1 MKISRKRIIK
11 QQPNQKM
18 LRSFRSLK
26 GFNHSLSFNVCRR
39 RLQSS
44 LTEGNF
50 KIKELHPSMIK
61 RVEKY
66 VQELKELE
74 HLLSKGG
81 TFDEE
86 KQKTYGKVSF
96 IKDVYDQYKSQ
107 LQNLK
112 DLKEMMEEDLSLRED
127 AQLEFEKLL
136 PHLSQTSNEL
146 LNTLLPP
153 HPFAAMPCILELR
166 PGVGGIEAMIFAQDM
181 LNMYTGYAQNKR
193 WKYHVISKSENQSG
207 SGILDAILS
216 IDEPGS
222 YNRLRY
228 EAGVHRVQRVPATET
243 KGRTHT
249 STAAVVVLPQM
260 GDDSEREAD
269 AYERTFKPDEI
280 RIDVMR
286 ASGKGGQHVNT
297 TDSAVRL
304 THFSS
309 GIVVSMQD
317 ERSQHKNKAKAF
329 AILRSRLAEK
339 ERKEKEEKERSVRK
353 DQVTTIDR
361 SDKIRTYNFP
371 QNRITDHRCGFN
383 LHDIDGVMSGERLDD
398 VINAMESYDSD
409 LKAKQLLNE

>member
-1 MKISRKRIIK
+1 
-11 QQPNQKM
+11 M
-18 LRSFRSLK
+18 LGSFRSLK
-26 GFNHSLSFNVCRR
+26 GFNQSFSFNVFRR

-50 KIKELHPSMIK
+50 EIKELHPSMIK

-81 TFDEE
+81 AFDEE

-112 DLKEMMEEDLSLRED
+112 DLKEMMEEDLSLKED

-193 WKYHVISKSENQSG
+193 WKYHIISKSENQSG

-260 GDDSEREAD
+260 GDESEREAD
-269 AYERTFKPDEI
+269 AYERTFKPEEI

-304 THFSS
+304 THFPS

>member
-1 MKISRKRIIK
+1 M
-11 QQPNQKM
+11 M
-18 LRSFRSLK
+18 LGSFRSLK
-26 GFNHSLSFNVCRR
+26 GFNLSISFNVFKR
-39 RLQSS
+39 RLQSTV
-44 LTEGNF
+44 TEGNYT
-50 KIKELHPSMIK
+50 IKELHPSMIK

-66 VQELKELE
+66 VQELRGLE
-74 HLLSKGG
+74 QLLSKGG

-86 KQKTYGKVSF
+86 KQKTYAKVSF
-96 IKDVYDQYKSQ
+96 IKDVYEQYQTQ
-107 LQNLK
+107 LENLK
-112 DLKEMMEEDLSLRED
+112 GLKEMMDEDSSLKED

-136 PHLSQTSNEL
+136 PHLSQTSSEL

-153 HPFAAMPCILELR
+153 HPFAAKPCILELR

-193 WKYHVISKSENQSG
+193 WKYHIISKSENQSG

-222 YNRLRY
+222 YNRLRF

-260 GDDSEREAD
+260 GDESERETD

-304 THFSS
+304 THFPS

-339 ERKEKEEKERSVRK
+339 ERKEKEDKERSDRK
-353 DQVTTIDR
+353 NQVTTIDR

-371 QNRITDHRCGFN
+371 QNRITDHRCGYN

-398 VINAMESYDSD
+398 IVNAMESYDSD
-409 LKAKQLLNE
+409 FRAKQLLNE